1 MAKSNG
7 AAVVMVDCIHICGR
21 QVSENSESGE
31 CPICRSGLYYW
42 RKKQAADRLRR
53 RNQLD
58 VLSSRLDTHFDM
70 RGRKNKEPLV
80 QPRPEETR
88 TKVTMTRERR
98 K

>member
-7 AAVVMVDCIHICGR
+7 SAVMVDCIHTCGR
-21 QVSENSESGE
+21 KVSEESESGE
-31 CPICRSGLYYW
+31 CSVCRSGLYYW

-58 VLSSRLDTHFDM
+58 VLSSRLDTHFDL

-80 QPRPEETR
+80 QPKPEQ
-88 TKVTMTRERR
+88 TKTKEIVTRERY